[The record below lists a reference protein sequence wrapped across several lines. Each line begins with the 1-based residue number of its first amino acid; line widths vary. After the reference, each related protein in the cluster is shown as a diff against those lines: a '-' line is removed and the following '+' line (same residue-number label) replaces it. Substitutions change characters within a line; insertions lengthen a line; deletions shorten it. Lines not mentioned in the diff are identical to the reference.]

1 MFGVT
6 VREFGARCGLAA
18 TALLAASLAA
28 TGPAAAQ
35 TFDADDRA
43 EIEQIVHDYLLDHP
57 EVIVDAINVLQARQ
71 DEAARAAQQSALE
84 ERGDEIFRSPASPFM
99 GEADGDVVL
108 VEFFDYQ
115 CGYCARML
123 DDVFALSDED
133 DALRVVFKELP
144 ILGPASTL
152 ASQVALASRLQDEA
166 VYVPLH
172 NALMSYEGPL
182 NEEVI
187 FSIAGQFD
195 LDLDRLR
202 DDMDDPQVV
211 GEIQANLRLAD
222 ALGIRGTPAFAI
234 GEQLI
239 PGAVGIEVLRQLV
252 DQQRSG

>member
-123 DDVFALSDED
+123 DDVFTLSDDD

-144 ILGPASTL
+144 ILGPASTI
-152 ASQVALASRLQDEA
+152 ASQVALASRLQDES

-234 GEQLI
+234 GDHLI
-239 PGAVGIEVLRQLV
+239 PGAVGLDMLRQLV

>member
-84 ERGDEIFRSPASPFM
+84 DRGDEIFRSPASPFM

-123 DDVFALSDED
+123 DDVFTLSDDD

-144 ILGPASTL
+144 ILGPASTI
-152 ASQVALASRLQDEA
+152 ASQVALASRLQDES

-234 GEQLI
+234 GDHLI
-239 PGAVGIEVLRQLV
+239 PGAVGLDMLRQLV